1 MDHWAKESLKFLEGA
16 VATVSDAAAC
26 FVFSLQEILLKAKT
40 KAKDNDKV
48 NLRDKFLK
56 II

>member
-1 MDHWAKESLKFLEGA
+1 MDHWAKESLKLGA
-16 VATVSDAAAC
+16 LKAAVSDAAAC